1 VCCAIHRMH
10 VGFVRTAQTCTEV
23 PESAY
28 PVTLK
33 LIPHALSARDIAL
46 FALNKPG
53 VLESN

>member
-10 VGFVRTAQTCTEV
+10 VGFVRTAQTYTEV